1 MMRNGNVSPENRYC
15 FNIQVKN
22 NSLHRIRDTV
32 HVQTGGMLMERIIDW
47 NAYIEQWSR
56 ATAHLQSIQSYHV
69 KGNPA
74 PNLSEL
80 KLEASTGFFFIL
92 TRGEIEI
99 RMSDKIYRC
108 RAPYIFHGGADNN
121 MSFVVPNDNQ
131 EWDGYLVLYTAAS
144 ASSEDQGN
152 LALSY
157 GFTPNAMLPIQEKCE
172 AVGAL
177 LKSSESLER
186 LQAQSIFLSMVY
198 GVLSQKLQTLAQ
210 PEHTK
215 INIVTDAIKYI
226 KANYRESVTAEKLA
240 GRYDCSTSY
249 LSRLFRNQIGLG
261 PIEYLIHERV
271 HRAKQLLLKSDARI
285 QDIATKVGYADVYY
299 FSRLFKKHTGRSPLQ
314 FRAEYQQAAQV
325 QNNPLHGLE
334 SSIVSPPF
342 DSHNENES
350 YYQLSEEGDTSMF
363 RFSRPAFGAMMVLCT
378 SLILSACQA
387 SNPTGGAAVAQEPA
401 SQTAT
406 ATATASDSTAAETRV
421 YKHLKGETAIPV
433 HPQRVVSFFHLGELI
448 ALGVKP
454 VGTTTYVLD
463 NPHIS
468 DKTGITD
475 IGIPPDAE
483 KILSLQPDLIVT
495 TPALAE
501 IVEGGYDALSKIA
514 PTIVIEQNNEPIKD
528 IEMFGDIFGKQEE
541 AKQWNEKFTA
551 KIAEY
556 KAKISPNVRADETF
570 SILNVRPDA
579 LFVYGDTNMGGNI
592 IYKYLGL
599 KPAAKV
605 ESDVIHGETWEVSSE
620 VIPEFIGDRLFLAV
634 NKGAEDK
641 LKDVQKLVDASP
653 AGKSGHVYSI
663 DFDQFLPSD
672 PIAVEK
678 QLDIITD
685 LIIGDGK

>member
-1 MMRNGNVSPENRYC
+1 
-15 FNIQVKN
+15 
-22 NSLHRIRDTV
+22 
-32 HVQTGGMLMERIIDW
+32 MERIIDW

-80 KLEASTGFFFIL
+80 ELEASTGFFFIL

-121 MSFVVPNDNQ
+121 MSFGVPNDNQ

-226 KANYRESVTAEKLA
+226 KANYMESITAEKLA

-285 QDIATKVGYADVYY
+285 QDVASKVGYADVYY
-299 FSRLFKKHTGRSPLQ
+299 FSRLFKKHTGQSPLQ
-314 FRAEYQQAAQV
+314 FRAGHKPQAAEV
-325 QNNPLHGLE
+325 QNNPLRRLE
-334 SSIVSPPF
+334 SSIVSLPF

-350 YYQLSEEGDTSMF
+350 YYQRSEEGDTSMF

-387 SNPTGGAAVAQEPA
+387 NNSTGGAAAAQEPA
-401 SQTAT
+401 SQTAM
-406 ATATASDSTAAETRV
+406 ATASDSTSAETRV

-528 IEMFGDIFGKQEE
+528 IEMFGDILGKQEE
-541 AKQWNEKFTA
+541 AKQWNEKLTA
-551 KIAEY
+551 KIAAY
-556 KAKISPNVRADETF
+556 KAKISPYVRADETF

>member
-1 MMRNGNVSPENRYC
+1 
-15 FNIQVKN
+15 
-22 NSLHRIRDTV
+22 
-32 HVQTGGMLMERIIDW
+32 MERIIDW

-406 ATATASDSTAAETRV
+406 ATATATASDSTAAETRV

>member
-1 MMRNGNVSPENRYC
+1 
-15 FNIQVKN
+15 
-22 NSLHRIRDTV
+22 
-32 HVQTGGMLMERIIDW
+32 MERIIDW

>member
-1 MMRNGNVSPENRYC
+1 
-15 FNIQVKN
+15 
-22 NSLHRIRDTV
+22 
-32 HVQTGGMLMERIIDW
+32 MESITDW

-56 ATAHLQSIQSYHV
+56 TAVRLQSIRSYRGEDE
-69 KGNPA
+69 KI
-74 PNLSEL
+74 PNLSESRL
-80 KLEASTGFFFIL
+80 KTHTGFFFIL
-92 TRGEIEI
+92 TRGEIRI
-99 RMSDKIYRC
+99 RMSDKMYHC
-108 RAPYIFHGGADNN
+108 HSPYIFHGGADKIT
-121 MSFVVPNDNQ
+121 SFEVSDHHK
-131 EWDGYLVLYTAAS
+131 EWTGYLIEYTASS
-144 ASSEDQGN
+144 ASLEDRGS
-152 LALSY
+152 LALSH
-157 GFTPNAMLPIQEKCE
+157 GFTPNVMLPIQEKCE
-172 AVGAL
+172 VMGRL
-177 LKSSESLER
+177 WKGNEPLDQ
-186 LQAQSIFLSMVY
+186 LQAQSIFLPLVY
-198 GVLSQKLQTLAQ
+198 EVLSQELQTLA
-210 PEHTK
+210 HTESAK
-215 INIVTDAIKYI
+215 PNIVTEAIKYI
-226 KANYRESVTAEKLA
+226 KANYRESITAEKLA
-240 GRYDCSTSY
+240 GRYNCSTSY

-271 HRAKQLLLKSDARI
+271 HHAKQLLLKSDARI
-285 QDIATKVGYADVYY
+285 QDVACKVGYADVYY
-299 FSRLFKKHTGRSPLQ
+299 FSRLFKKHTGHSPLQ
-314 FRAEYQQAAQV
+314 FRAEQQKAAQV
-325 QNNPLHGLE
+325 QNNPLHRLE

-342 DSHNENES
+342 HSHNENES
-350 YYQLSEEGDTSMF
+350 YYQRDKEGDTSMF
-363 RFSRPAFGAMMVLCT
+363 QFSRPAFGAMMVLCT

-387 SNPTGGAAVAQEPA
+387 SNTTGGVAAQEPA
-401 SQTAT
+401 SQTT
-406 ATATASDSTAAETRV
+406 STNASDSTATETRI
-421 YKHLKGETAIPV
+421 YKHLKGETNIPV

-528 IEMFGDIFGKQEE
+528 IEMFGDILGKQEE

-551 KIAEY
+551 KIAAY
-556 KAKISPNVRADETF
+556 KAKISPYVRADETF

-605 ESDVIHGETWEVSSE
+605 ESDVIHGETWEVSTE
-620 VIPEFIGDRLFLAV
+620 VIPEFIGNRLFLAV

-641 LKDVQKLVDASP
+641 LKDVQKLINASP

-685 LIIGDGK
+685 LIIGDAK

>member
-1 MMRNGNVSPENRYC
+1 
-15 FNIQVKN
+15 
-22 NSLHRIRDTV
+22 
-32 HVQTGGMLMERIIDW
+32 MERIIDW

-56 ATAHLQSIQSYHV
+56 SAVRLQSIQSYHAQHGAV
-69 KGNPA
+69 PD
-74 PNLSEL
+74 LSEF
-80 KLEASTGFFFIL
+80 EAHTGFFFIL
-92 TRGEIEI
+92 THGEIGVRVSGEFVH
-99 RMSDKIYRC
+99 C
-108 RAPYIFHGGADNN
+108 RSPYIFYGGENKN
-121 MSFVVPNDNQ
+121 TIFEVPGHDQ
-131 EWDGYLVLYTAAS
+131 EWAGYLVLYTFLPV
-144 ASSEDQGN
+144 SSEGQER
-152 LALSY
+152 LTHSY

-172 AVGAL
+172 AMERHWNSNEL
-177 LKSSESLER
+177 LDR
-186 LQAQSIFLSMVY
+186 LQAQSLFLPMVY
-198 GVLSQKLQTLAQ
+198 EVLSQNLQTLA
-210 PEHTK
+210 HTESAK

-406 ATATASDSTAAETRV
+406 ATASDSTAAETRV

-528 IEMFGDIFGKQEE
+528 IEMFGDILGKQEE

-556 KAKISPNVRADETF
+556 KAKISPYVRADETF

-685 LIIGDGK
+685 LIIGDGR